1 MSLGE
6 EERRSMVAL
15 YNCYHNVT
23 PDELLG
29 RIEPAKQMIETIAAM
44 VKK

>member
-15 YNCYHNVT
+15 EIESNVT

-29 RIEPAKQMIETIAAM
+29 RIEPAKKMIDTIAAM
-44 VKK
+44 VKE

>member
-1 MSLGE
+1 MRNDGD
-6 EERRSMVAL
+6 

-44 VKK
+44 VKV